1 MYFDGGQNTIICR
14 SADVNV
20 QVYIEDTN
28 PIPRISRSRSG
39 CQNVKTICGGGKIS
53 PAVNRKSV
61 FCLLVPYL
69 VILWLCSTSWLVN
82 EFLKVDRK
90 SVICLLI
97 FTDRVTEHVFILGEN
112 FKYNVLVWHAQTN
125 FCRSPHSLD
134 SWKATSGFVYMSSCD
149 RTQGCSQIPQRPCHS
164 RGFDTNWS
172 AVNKTWCVGRVGYKK
187 DIKKPCPSNR

>member
-1 MYFDGGQNTIICR
+1 MSKRYAGAARFLQQSTG
-14 SADVNV
+14 
-20 QVYIEDTN
+20 
-28 PIPRISRSRSG
+28 SRSLAFLFL
-39 CQNVKTICGGGKIS
+39 QM
-53 PAVNRKSV
+53 
-61 FCLLVPYL
+61 CLFGNF
-69 VILWLCSTSWLVN
+69 VIVQHI
-82 EFLKVDRK
+82 V

-187 DIKKPCPSNR
+187 DIKEPCPSNR

>member
-1 MYFDGGQNTIICR
+1 MRGRQDFSSSQQEVG
-14 SADVNV
+14 
-20 QVYIEDTN
+20 
-28 PIPRISRSRSG
+28 
-39 CQNVKTICGGGKIS
+39 
-53 PAVNRKSV
+53 
-61 FCLLVPYL
+61 LLPSCSYRCAYL
-69 VILWLCSTSWLVN
+69 VILWLCST
-82 EFLKVDRK
+82 

-172 AVNKTWCVGRVGYKK
+172 VNKTWCVGRVGYKK
-187 DIKKPCPSNR
+187 DIKEPCPSNR